1 MKEALTA
8 DPSMGW
14 LTYVIQGGALALLAV
29 VLFAFFW
36 RVLPSF
42 LQALKE
48 QQSEFLSHLRERD
61 SAHQAVINA
70 IASEHKEAVARMA
83 DALDKH
89 STELARVHALSK
101 GAT

>member
-1 MKEALTA
+1 MKETMAA

-36 RVLPSF
+36 RVLPAF
-42 LQALKE
+42 LLALKE
-48 QQSEFLSHLRERD
+48 QQRAFLDTLSERD
-61 SAHQAVINA
+61 ANHQAVVNA
-70 IASEHKEAVARMA
+70 IAAEHKEAVGRMA

-89 STELARVHALSK
+89 STELARVQAIAK